1 MLIVTLL
8 SIYIFKRYIFQIAQ
22 ELVYFP
28 AFDRSPGKLFGYVF
42 YTLILLS
49 ATQFD
54 RLFSFLPNRY
64 ISGTKWAVIIVLF
77 VNLMANSYE
86 WSVINAERHFVDV
99 IASRDLPQD
108 WRDPRGIFDVKIYDI
123 KENNNYKQVV
133 NISYLVSGITFII
146 TFIFY
151 LFAIYRPKII
161 KLE

>member
-1 MLIVTLL
+1 
-8 SIYIFKRYIFQIAQ
+8 
-22 ELVYFP
+22 
-28 AFDRSPGKLFGYVF
+28 
-42 YTLILLS
+42 
-49 ATQFD
+49 
-54 RLFSFLPNRY
+54 
-64 ISGTKWAVIIVLF
+64 
-77 VNLMANSYE
+77 MANSYE